1 MHALVVP
8 LVLLTL
14 LLGDEDKQYELHLL
28 PKAKKGQ
35 QEKMEI
41 DATVSRPCPE
51 GLQSLTFKGTVKRTI
66 KSLDDEGLPKKEQ
79 LELESASGE
88 DRTDYGNGGAGWSTW
103 QAGNWNETATRDGKT
118 RNASGINEPQGMPSD
133 LMPILKRDP
142 DQFARLVEP
151 EDKVQTGEDWEVD
164 PKDVLL
170 LVAPYKSKLA
180 GTKSK
185 AKATLESVK
194 KGEARVK
201 LEATLRFTTPDDTEN
216 EQKISVEVTIWSQL
230 DGTAP
235 PRKEK
240 VVITTKNAKG
250 EKLVTTINLDRKWA
264 KDDDDDDSKDDDK
277 KDDTKKDKKDGD
289 EKKKASDEKK
299 KD

>member
-201 LEATLRFTTPDDTEN
+201 LEATLRFT
-216 EQKISVEVTIWSQL
+216 
-230 DGTAP
+230 
-235 PRKEK
+235 
-240 VVITTKNAKG
+240 KNAKG

>member
-1 MHALVVP
+1 MHVLVVP
-8 LVLLTL
+8 LVLATL
-14 LLGDEDKQYELHLL
+14 LLGDDEKQYELHLL

-41 DATVSRPCPE
+41 DASVSHPCPE
-51 GLQSLTFKGTVKRTI
+51 GIQSYTFKGTVKRTI
-66 KSLDDEGLPKKEQ
+66 KSLDDDGLPKKET

-103 QAGNWNETATRDGKT
+103 QAGNWNETTTRDGKT
-118 RNASGINEPQGMPSD
+118 RNASGLNEPQGMPSA

-151 EDKVQTGEDWEVD
+151 EEKVEAGEDWEVD
-164 PKDVLL
+164 PKDVLV
-170 LVAPYKSKLA
+170 LVAPTKSKLA

-216 EQKISVEVTIWSQL
+216 EQKISVEVTIWSQT
-230 DGTAP
+230 DGSAP

-250 EKLVTTINLDRKWA
+250 EKLVTTINVDRKWA
-264 KDDDDDDSKDDDK
+264 KDDEDEDAKDDEK
-277 KDDTKKDKKDGD
+277 KDEKKKDKKD
-289 EKKKASDEKK
+289 EKK
-299 KD
+299 KDE